1 MRQEQGRVL
10 RFRALLL
17 GAIGVNRMRQENA
30 DTRYNKNSYGNIQH
44 RTGPEA
50 RPYLDVCTV
59 GLLAPNCDSSS
70 RFPIVLVSAPG
81 LETPAGQNCLA
92 I

>member
-1 MRQEQGRVL
+1 
-10 RFRALLL
+10 
-17 GAIGVNRMRQENA
+17 MRQENA

-59 GLLAPNCDSSS
+59 GLLAPNCGSSS
-70 RFPIVLVSAPG
+70 RLSAPG
-81 LETPAGQNCLA
+81 LETPAGKNWLA